1 MVNLIVGWLSSTFI
15 CLLYL
20 NNQSTVSTA
29 KRLASDTINGY
40 EFACIWNSKYNEHVF
55 MIQTNADFIFKTYGF
70 CLLLT
75 LNCKHLAEQLL
86 PLAMFYRIDICPSC
100 FVYDLSNTIFRPIGI
115 ALTKHPVAS
124 QIWTHNSKRLAYTLT
139 A

>member
-1 MVNLIVGWLSSTFI
+1 MKFFRDTGLLSGSVISQLPVQKTTMSYNPMKILRKNRLDQKVTRGHLDCKLIVFNFHTAVHE

-55 MIQTNADFIFKTYGF
+55 MIQTNADFIFKTHGF

-75 LNCKHLAEQLL
+75 LNCEHLAQQLL
-86 PLAMFYRIDICPSC
+86 PLAMF
-100 FVYDLSNTIFRPIGI
+100 
-115 ALTKHPVAS
+115 
-124 QIWTHNSKRLAYTLT
+124 
-139 A
+139 